1 MTTVLN
7 DYRKGPVANPGGRR
21 DPLAV
26 RFDRAADV
34 LVTRAVAAKG
44 AWVRTW
50 IPSPGGAERD
60 AGGLTHR
67 ERAFLQAVYYHRLI
81 YMWGGGFDENG
92 ERIRNPY
99 RTHSIKREWGPVQ
112 ARGRL
117 LRVRAIRVGEASL
130 YALEQ
135 GRTG

>member
-1 MTTVLN
+1 MTAALN
-7 DYRKGPVANPGGRR
+7 DYRKGPVANFTRNR
-21 DPLAV
+21 DPLSV
-26 RFDRAADV
+26 RFDTAADA
-34 LVTRAVAAKG
+34 LVTRAIAARG
-44 AWVRTW
+44 GWVRTW
-50 IPSPGGAERD
+50 VPSPRD
-60 AGGLTHR
+60 AETDPGGLTHR

-81 YMWGGGFDENG
+81 YMWGGGFDEDG